1 MEVHFRSHI
10 CSKTLGKWYQIFLT
24 QKFRFLWASLYPLE
38 LSYDG
43 YVDNL
48 LACASTPRFH
58 YFRND
63 SVIGFLLA
71 VSVFSYPD
79 CPLSPPLYTKVVNL
93 HVGETSFLIL
103 VLCVLSITHH
113 DDRTWFILDFGYDV
127 GLHLHLSRFPLVF
140 LADARLGFFTC
151 MDSKLSAMGIKVRT
165 LTLMGVPHRC

>member
-24 QKFRFLWASLYPLE
+24 QEFRFLWASLCPLE
-38 LSYDG
+38 LIYGG

-48 LACASTPRFH
+48 LACVFTPRLH

-79 CPLSPPLYTKVVNL
+79 CPLSPPLYAKVVIL
-93 HVGETSFLIL
+93 CVGETRSSL

-113 DDRTWFILDFGYDV
+113 DVRTWFILDFCCDV
-127 GLHLHLSRFPLVF
+127 GLHLHLSRFLLVV
-140 LADARLGFFTC
+140 LARCSTKF
-151 MDSKLSAMGIKVRT
+151 
-165 LTLMGVPHRC
+165 PHLHE